1 MKRIVRAMP
10 AARSV
15 LIAGLAAA
23 YAGLSDDF
31 PEVRCSVWR
40 VVCVTGC
47 LRVCFCICTSYIPRV
62 RAPGQT
68 ACCLQQLWLFVCRKE
83 QAVQVVYHWCMQV
96 LWRVAG
102 TLVEL
107 MDEWR
112 TLLAGATAG
121 KAPAE
126 AAVSAGMKIARV
138 EGFAFSILCHRDA
151 LVSPTVCTVWPNPL
165 QPSVVRPVCSRLPCQ
180 RPLMVLID

>member
-23 YAGLSDDF
+23 NAGLSDDF
-31 PEVRCSVWR
+31 PEVHCTAHGC
-40 VVCVTGC
+40 VCPKAASGC
-47 LRVCFCICTSYIPRV
+47 VSASCCIPRV

-68 ACCLQQLWLFVCRKE
+68 ASFLAAAL
-83 QAVQVVYHWCMQV
+83 AVYVPTRAAGQVLNHWRVQV

-112 TLLAGATAG
+112 ALLAGATAG
-121 KAPAE
+121 RAPVE
-126 AAVSAGMKIARV
+126 STVSAGMDIARV

-151 LVSPTVCTVWPNPL
+151 LVSSTLCLALPLRRVPFRCQASSKTRLCTAL
-165 QPSVVRPVCSRLPCQ
+165 LS
-180 RPLMVLID
+180 